1 MFNAFDLTGVAK
13 WNYETVEY
21 EPYELP
27 DNCPLTLPYSDES
40 METEIN
46 CASCSKKAVFGA
58 CYTSKA
64 IHNPSGFGYPV
75 CESCYNQEFNKY
87 MESKKNEEI

>member
-13 WNYETVEY
+13 WNFDTAEY
-21 EPYELP
+21 EPYDLP
-27 DNCPLTLPYSDES
+27 ENCPLSLTPDEL
-40 METEIN
+40 ETVIN
-46 CASCSKKAVFGA
+46 CASCRKKAIFGA

-87 MESKKNEEI
+87 MEARKNEKI

>member
-1 MFNAFDLTGVAK
+1 MFIAFYPTGVAK
-13 WNYETVEY
+13 WNFDTAEY

-27 DNCPLTLPYSDES
+27 ENCPLILGQDEL
-40 METEIN
+40 ETVIN
-46 CASCSKKAVFGA
+46 CASCRKKAIFGS

-75 CESCYNQEFNKY
+75 CESCYNVESKKY
-87 MESKKNEEI
+87 TESKKNEKI